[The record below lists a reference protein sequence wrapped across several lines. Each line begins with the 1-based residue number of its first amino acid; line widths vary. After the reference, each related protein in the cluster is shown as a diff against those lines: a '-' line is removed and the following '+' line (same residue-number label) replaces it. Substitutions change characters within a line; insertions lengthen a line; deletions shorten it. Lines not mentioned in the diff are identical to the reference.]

1 MKKIKKEKLL
11 REDLIKCKIL
21 NGTDNAMAC
30 YCSQTGS
37 GRGQAPAKEMSS
49 AQLIWQGLFTQNLQM
64 PVPERSERKELQY
77 STGKRA
83 SQGEQGTLS

>member
-21 NGTDNAMAC
+21 KGTDNAMAC

-49 AQLIWQGLFTQNLQM
+49 AQLI
-64 PVPERSERKELQY
+64 
-77 STGKRA
+77 
-83 SQGEQGTLS
+83 